1 MKYGYIYIML
11 LLGIL
16 TVGLFTSC
24 SSSKETLPITAATP
38 AIGPSDILAKSRDA
52 MSLVKSY
59 RFDLSHRNGNGSKID
74 ESLTLVTA
82 VGSVNRG
89 EGISLESELLFG
101 NIPVSAGVIKTK
113 KSIYLRDPLSQK
125 WRLIPEDS
133 NPFAFLD
140 PDKIITSVITG
151 IYEPNLVSS
160 KGDVFKISGQISTS
174 SLDYIFQ
181 ETVNK
186 DIDVTVWINR
196 KSFVITRAE
205 IAGRISEVD
214 SDEIIRVIK
223 ITRYDEVLEIATP
236 EIK

>member
-1 MKYGYIYIML
+1 MKFVYIYLML
-11 LLGIL
+11 SIF
-16 TVGLFTSC
+16 TVSICIAC

-38 AIGPSDILAKSRDA
+38 VISPIDILAESKNA
-52 MSLVKSY
+52 MSSVKSY
-59 RFDLSHRNGNGSKID
+59 QFDLSHRNGNGSKI
-74 ESLTLVTA
+74 EQSLTLVTA
-82 VGSVNRG
+82 LGSVDRE
-89 EGISLESELLFG
+89 EGISLKSELLFG

-113 KSIYLRDPLSQK
+113 ESIYLRDPLSQK

-133 NPFAFLD
+133 NPFEFLD
-140 PDKIITSVITG
+140 PDKIISSVLDG
-151 IYEPNLVSS
+151 IYEPTLVSS
-160 KGDVFKISGQISTS
+160 KDEFFKISGRIAPS

-186 DIDVTVWINR
+186 EVALTVWINR

-214 SDEIIRVIK
+214 PDEIIRVIK
-223 ITRYDEVLEIATP
+223 ITRYDEVLDIATP

>member
-1 MKYGYIYIML
+1 MKFGYIYLML
-11 LLGIL
+11 MLSVF
-16 TVGLFTSC
+16 TVGVFTSC

-38 AIGPSDILAKSRDA
+38 VISPIDILEESKNA
-52 MSLVKSY
+52 MSSVKSY
-59 RFDLSHRNGNGSKID
+59 RFDLSHRNGNGSPID
-74 ESLTLVTA
+74 QSLTLVTA

-113 KSIYLRDPLSQK
+113 ESIYLRDPLSQK

-133 NPFAFLD
+133 NPFESLD
-140 PDKIITSVITG
+140 PDKIITSVLDG

-160 KGDVFKISGQISTS
+160 KDEFFKISGRIATS

-186 DIDVTVWINR
+186 EIDLTVWINR
-196 KSFVITRAE
+196 TSFVITRAE

-214 SDEIIRVIK
+214 PDEIIRVIK
-223 ITRYDEVLEIATP
+223 ITRYDEVLDIATP

>member
-1 MKYGYIYIML
+1 MKFGYIYLML
-11 LLGIL
+11 MLSVV
-16 TVGLFTSC
+16 TVGVFTSC
-24 SSSKETLPITAATP
+24 SSSIETLPITAATP
-38 AIGPSDILAKSRDA
+38 VISPIDILEESRNA
-52 MSLVKSY
+52 MSSVKSY
-59 RFDLSHRNGNGSKID
+59 RFDLSHRNGNGSPID
-74 ESLTLVTA
+74 QSLTLVTA

-113 KSIYLRDPLSQK
+113 ESIYLRDPLSQK

-133 NPFAFLD
+133 NPFESLD
-140 PDKIITSVITG
+140 PDKIITSVLDG

-160 KGDVFKISGQISTS
+160 KDEFFKISGRIATS

-186 DIDVTVWINR
+186 EIDLTVWINR
-196 KSFVITRAE
+196 TSFVITRAE

-214 SDEIIRVIK
+214 PDEIIRVIK
-223 ITRYDEVLEIATP
+223 ITRYDEVLDIATP